1 MDADARLAR
10 RLKLHELHALLAAAQ
25 TGSLAKAA
33 GQLALT
39 QPAISK
45 AVAELEAKLGLRLL
59 DRTARGVAPTAEG
72 KVLIAR
78 ALNIFAELRHVTEEF
93 EAMADPTAGELRV
106 VGAPILVA
114 GFLPRVLTRLAQ
126 DRPGLRY
133 DVLEVEPEGQSR
145 ALRSRVADIM
155 VGRAPQG
162 VQSEGITFEPLYE
175 ERLFIVAGAKHPL
188 VRKRKVTS
196 DDLRQQHWILPLPDT
211 VIGRLTA
218 TSLAALGVPTE
229 RPAVTSMSM
238 PLRFQLLATGQFLT
252 TLPGSLLHLS
262 EMGPMLR
269 PLPFDLPQS
278 ASDVGLA
285 TLRDVS
291 LPPVARLFAQ
301 YAREVAKPLT
311 DLDTTLFGRRKRK
324 RMDEDL
330 PRR

>member
-33 GQLALT
+33 GQLSLT

-45 AVAELEAKLGLRLL
+45 TVAELEAKLGLRLL

-93 EAMADPTAGELRV
+93 EAMADPAVGELRV

-114 GFLPRVLTRLAQ
+114 GFLPRVLARLAK
-126 DRPGLRY
+126 DRPRVRY
-133 DVLEVEPEGQSR
+133 YVLEVDPEGQFR
-145 ALRSRVADIM
+145 ALHTRAADIM
-155 VGRAPQG
+155 LGRAPP
-162 VQSEGITFEPLYE
+162 VAQSEGITFEPLFNE
-175 ERLFIVAGAKHPL
+175 KLFIVAGVNHPL
-188 VRKRKVTS
+188 VRKRNVTS
-196 DDLRQQHWILPLPDT
+196 DDLRQQRWIMPPPDT
-211 VIGRLTA
+211 LIGRLTA
-218 TSLAALGVPTE
+218 AGLAALGVSTE

-262 EMGPMLR
+262 EMRPMLR
-269 PLPFDLPQS
+269 PLPFDLPQA

-285 TLRDVS
+285 SLRDVS

-301 YAREVAKPLT
+301 YAREAAKPLA
-311 DLDTTLFGRRKRK
+311 DLDATLLGRRR
-324 RMDEDL
+324 
-330 PRR
+330 PRRVN

>member
-1 MDADARLAR
+1 MDAYARLAR
-10 RLKLHELHALLAAAQ
+10 RLKLHELRVLLAAAQ

-45 AVAELEAKLGLRLL
+45 TVAELEAKLGLRLL

-93 EAMADPTAGELRV
+93 ESMADPSAGELRV
-106 VGAPILVA
+106 VGAPLLVA

-133 DVLEVEPEGQSR
+133 HVLEVDPEGQFR
-145 ALRSRVADIM
+145 ALRTRVADIM
-155 VGRAPQG
+155 VGRKPPG
-162 VQSEGITFEPLYE
+162 VQGEGITFEPLFE
-175 ERLFIVAGAKHPL
+175 EKLFIVGGVNHPL
-188 VRKRKVTS
+188 VRKLKVTG
-196 DDLRQQHWILPLPDT
+196 DDLRQQRWILPLPDT
-211 VIGRLTA
+211 SIGRLTA
-218 TSLAALGVPTE
+218 TSLAALDVPTE

-238 PLRFQLLATGQFLT
+238 LLRFQLLATGQFLT

-269 PLPFDLPQS
+269 PLPFDLPQG

-285 TLRDVS
+285 SLRDVS

-311 DLDTTLFGRRKRK
+311 NLDTTLFGRRRRK
-324 RMDEDL
+324 AGR
-330 PRR
+330 